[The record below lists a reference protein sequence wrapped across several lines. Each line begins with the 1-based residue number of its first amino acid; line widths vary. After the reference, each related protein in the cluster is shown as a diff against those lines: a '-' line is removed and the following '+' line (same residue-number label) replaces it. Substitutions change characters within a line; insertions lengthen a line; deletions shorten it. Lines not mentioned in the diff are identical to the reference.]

1 LGKALLAFFV
11 HGKEK
16 SFIIH
21 TKFFIAKKSFLNPL
35 SLEAPEKYFSGCNW
49 QGFLA

>member
-16 SFIIH
+16 SFMIH
-21 TKFFIAKKSFLNPL
+21 TKFVIVKKSFLNPL
-35 SLEAPEKYFSGCNW
+35 SLRLLKNTLVVVTGKAF
-49 QGFLA
+49 